1 MGRIIQENKF
11 TKGGE
16 IDAKNYRIQELNV
29 VRYLSWVK
37 LEDKEKTAESK
48 NRQCKV
54 RKLWNKISQ
63 INNYYRLKYW
73 NGKNHNQSNDPDHR
87 KAKPDH

>member
-29 VRYLSWVK
+29 VRDLSCVK

-54 RKLWNKISQ
+54 RKL
-63 INNYYRLKYW
+63 
-73 NGKNHNQSNDPDHR
+73 
-87 KAKPDH
+87 

>member
-1 MGRIIQENKF
+1 MGRIIQEIEFADSGK
-11 TKGGE
+11 

-29 VRYLSWVK
+29 VGDLSCVK

-54 RKLWNKISQ
+54 RKF
-63 INNYYRLKYW
+63 
-73 NGKNHNQSNDPDHR
+73 
-87 KAKPDH
+87 